1 MASHCTVRA
10 IGDDARSV
18 TYPKIEL
25 HVHFEGAVQPET
37 LLLAARRN
45 GVALPAD
52 TVEGILDLYRFTDFD
67 NFIETWLLVTAALRT
82 ADDFRQVVV
91 DYAEE
96 AARHGAVYIE
106 GIFSPAQNVRR
117 GVRWQEVFEG
127 YCDGIQHAKEQTGLE
142 VRLTPDMTR
151 GATAEE
157 IEETVRWSIA
167 YQDRGVVGLGLGGY
181 EAEYP
186 PELYAGAFRAAID
199 AGLGSVPHAGEVL
212 GPESVWGALEH
223 LHADRVRHGFRSIE
237 DPALVR
243 ELITRGTVLDTS
255 LLSNVEIG
263 LVPSLEEHPIRE
275 LASSGVRCSL
285 STDDPAMFDTDL
297 TREYAAAAGLGL
309 EPKMFYE
316 VAVEGALCDEETRA
330 RLAQIGADFDWSGV
344 AG

>member
-1 MASHCTVRA
+1 
-10 IGDDARSV
+10 V

-25 HVHFEGAVQPET
+25 HVHFEGTVRPET
-37 LLLAARRN
+37 LLSTAQRN
-45 GVALPAD
+45 GVGLPAD
-52 TVEGILDLYRFTDFD
+52 TVRGILDLYRFTDFD
-67 NFIETWLLVTAALRT
+67 NFIQTWLLVTAALHT

-91 DYAEE
+91 DYAKE

-127 YCDGIQHAKEQTGLE
+127 YCDGIQDAREQTGVE

-151 GATAEE
+151 GATPDEVD
-157 IEETVRWSIA
+157 ETVRWCLA
-167 YQDRGVVGLGLGGY
+167 YQERGVVGLGLGGY

-186 PELYAGAFRAAID
+186 PELYADAFRTAID
-199 AGLGSVPHAGEVL
+199 AGLGSVPHAGEVV

-223 LHADRVRHGFRSIE
+223 LRADRVRHGFRSIE

-243 ELITRGTVLDTS
+243 ELARRGTVLDTS
-255 LLSNVEIG
+255 LLSNVQIG
-263 LVPSLEEHPIRE
+263 LVPSVEEHPIRG
-275 LASSGVRCSL
+275 LVTSGVRCSL

-297 TREYAAAAGLGL
+297 TREYAAAATLGL
-309 EPKMFYE
+309 EPKAFYE
-316 VAVEGALCDEETRA
+316 VATEGALCDEDTRA
-330 RLAQIGADFDWSGV
+330 RLRRMGAEFDWSG